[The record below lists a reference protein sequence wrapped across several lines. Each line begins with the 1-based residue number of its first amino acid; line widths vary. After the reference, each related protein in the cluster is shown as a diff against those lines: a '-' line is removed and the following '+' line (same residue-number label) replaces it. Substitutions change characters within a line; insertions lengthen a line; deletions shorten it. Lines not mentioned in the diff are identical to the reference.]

1 MLSLFFK
8 KSQFGGE
15 PLSYSRFSLTRQ
27 VDGDNSRVEMKL
39 AADED
44 EIDNNVRGNRAHA
57 KRKRLN
63 GLICCG
69 TIAVIIFFLIG
80 KSAI

>member
-1 MLSLFFK
+1 M
-8 KSQFGGE
+8 
-15 PLSYSRFSLTRQ
+15 
-27 VDGDNSRVEMKL
+27 DGDNSRVEMKL
-39 AADED
+39 AADEED
-44 EIDNNVRGNRAHA
+44 IDNNMRGNRGHTA

-69 TIAVIIFFLIG
+69 TIAVIIFFLTG

>member
-1 MLSLFFK
+1 M
-8 KSQFGGE
+8 
-15 PLSYSRFSLTRQ
+15 SYSRFSLTRQ

-44 EIDNNVRGNRAHA
+44 NDNNVRGNRAHA

-63 GLICCG
+63 GLVCCG
-69 TIAVIIFFLIG
+69 TIAVILFFLIG
-80 KSAI
+80 KCHLKLKCSLSPILGT